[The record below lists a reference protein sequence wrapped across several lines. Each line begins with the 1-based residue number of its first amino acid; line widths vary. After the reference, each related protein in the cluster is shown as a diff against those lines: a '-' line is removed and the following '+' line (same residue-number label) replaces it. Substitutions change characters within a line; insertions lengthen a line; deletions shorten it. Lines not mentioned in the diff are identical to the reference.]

1 MIGAAES
8 ISLIADGNLISS
20 PCFQKYLSSGNVT
33 ILESANQT
41 LQKQQIDAVQVQF
54 GSNPYAYASTPIDS
68 NSTVA
73 ASEAFEPDVLGVSS
87 PPFVFFFL
95 IFFFFFLFSVL
106 LGSHIMLPF
115 TTLKELPMVLDKT

>member
-33 ILESANQT
+33 ILESTNQT

-54 GSNPYAYASTPIDS
+54 GSNPYAYASTPIDP

-87 PPFVFFFL
+87 PSPLFFFSFFFL
-95 IFFFFFLFSVL
+95 SFFFSLAFFLDLILCCL
-106 LGSHIMLPF
+106 LQP
-115 TTLKELPMVLDKT
+115 

>member
-33 ILESANQT
+33 ILESTNQT

-54 GSNPYAYASTPIDS
+54 GSNPYAYASTPIDP

-87 PPFVFFFL
+87 PSSFFFL
-95 IFFFFFLFSVL
+95 FSYLFFFFSVL
-106 LGSHIMLPF
+106 LGSHTMLPF
-115 TTLKELPMVLDKT
+115 TILKELQMALHKT